1 MRCTVPLIPL
11 IAVLAAEAIQGSEP
25 ALIPQ
30 PLAVTPVTGSP
41 VALVEGLPVAVIGAD
56 AALADDLCARCAAEL
71 HVHLARA
78 PSASDSGIVLR
89 IDPALQASGAAWAAE
104 EAYALTS
111 GGRQITISARTP
123 HGLFNGMQTL
133 LQLIVRDTAGGF
145 QVPALEVRDAPRFH
159 WRGLMLDC
167 GRHFFTVAEVCRFI
181 DQMASYKFNTFHWH
195 LTEDQGWRIEVP
207 GYPKLTSVG
216 AWRAESPRM
225 GEAGKGDGV
234 PYGGFYTQ
242 EDIRTVVQH
251 ASARFITVIPELEM
265 QGHSSAAIASYPE
278 LGNFDI
284 PGWTTPVVATRFGVN
299 RHTLAPRE
307 ETFHMIAAV
316 FDAVL
321 PLFPGAYVHIGG
333 DESPITEWHASPFAQ
348 QVMQEHH
355 LADEH
360 QLQSWFIQRV
370 EQLLTQRGK
379 RLIGWDE
386 IQEGGLSPTATMMVW
401 RNWKWATAALAH
413 GNDVVM
419 SPTTHT
425 YFDYSQGPHPDS
437 PLFQTIGGNLPLE
450 KVYTFEPIPEGTA
463 SERIMQVLGC
473 QGQLWS
479 EYIWSMPKL
488 EYMAWPRACAL
499 AEVAWSAPA
508 ARAWPSFT
516 QRLAGQA
523 PLLER
528 MGIDYRTNDGSP
540 ALPERSLALT
550 PHAPASR

>member
-1 MRCTVPLIPL
+1 
-11 IAVLAAEAIQGSEP
+11 
-25 ALIPQ
+25 
-30 PLAVTPVTGSP
+30 
-41 VALVEGLPVAVIGAD
+41 
-56 AALADDLCARCAAEL
+56 
-71 HVHLARA
+71 
-78 PSASDSGIVLR
+78 
-89 IDPALQASGAAWAAE
+89 
-104 EAYALTS
+104 
-111 GGRQITISARTP
+111 
-123 HGLFNGMQTL
+123 
-133 LQLIVRDTAGGF
+133 
-145 QVPALEVRDAPRFH
+145 
-159 WRGLMLDC
+159 
-167 GRHFFTVAEVCRFI
+167 
-181 DQMASYKFNTFHWH
+181 
-195 LTEDQGWRIEVP
+195 
-207 GYPKLTSVG
+207 
-216 AWRAESPRM
+216 M

-265 QGHSSAAIASYPE
+265 PGHSSAAIASYPE

-401 RNWKWATAALAH
+401 RNWKWATAALADHPYLLRLFARTAPGLAPVPDHRRQPAAGEGVHLRADPGGH
-413 GNDVVM
+413 GERA
-419 SPTTHT
+419 HHA
-425 YFDYSQGPHPDS
+425 GP
-437 PLFQTIGGNLPLE
+437 GLPGAA
-450 KVYTFEPIPEGTA
+450 V
-463 SERIMQVLGC
+463 ERIH
-473 QGQLWS
+473 
-479 EYIWSMPKL
+479 L
-488 EYMAWPRACAL
+488 EHAQARIHGVAACLRPR
-499 AEVAWSAPA
+499 
-508 ARAWPSFT
+508 
-516 QRLAGQA
+516 
-523 PLLER
+523 
-528 MGIDYRTNDGSP
+528 
-540 ALPERSLALT
+540 
-550 PHAPASR
+550 

>member
-1 MRCTVPLIPL
+1 
-11 IAVLAAEAIQGSEP
+11 
-25 ALIPQ
+25 
-30 PLAVTPVTGSP
+30 
-41 VALVEGLPVAVIGAD
+41 
-56 AALADDLCARCAAEL
+56 
-71 HVHLARA
+71 
-78 PSASDSGIVLR
+78 
-89 IDPALQASGAAWAAE
+89 
-104 EAYALTS
+104 
-111 GGRQITISARTP
+111 
-123 HGLFNGMQTL
+123 
-133 LQLIVRDTAGGF
+133 
-145 QVPALEVRDAPRFH
+145 
-159 WRGLMLDC
+159 
-167 GRHFFTVAEVCRFI
+167 
-181 DQMASYKFNTFHWH
+181 
-195 LTEDQGWRIEVP
+195 
-207 GYPKLTSVG
+207 
-216 AWRAESPRM
+216 
-225 GEAGKGDGV
+225 
-234 PYGGFYTQ
+234 
-242 EDIRTVVQH
+242 
-251 ASARFITVIPELEM
+251 
-265 QGHSSAAIASYPE
+265 
-278 LGNFDI
+278 
-284 PGWTTPVVATRFGVN
+284 
-299 RHTLAPRE
+299 
-307 ETFHMIAAV
+307 MIAAV